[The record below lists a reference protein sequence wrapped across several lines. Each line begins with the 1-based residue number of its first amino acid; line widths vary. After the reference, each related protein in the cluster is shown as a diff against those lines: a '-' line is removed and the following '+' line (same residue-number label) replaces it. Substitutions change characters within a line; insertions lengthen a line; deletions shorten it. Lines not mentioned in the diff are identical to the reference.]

1 MNMKTVTALMESYV
15 CLYVCRHEVQQRTN
29 QIAKDTGTYVKDLNR
44 LSASQHSVEPVSC
57 CLCV

>member
-1 MNMKTVTALMESYV
+1 LMESYV